1 MKTNYQ
7 PMQMKFIKE
16 EQETYVNLDPID
28 DIWTIY
34 SATPTLINKYI
45 KKAIAMNIDY
55 KVLTEFEGKPT
66 SIEIK
71 VPGSLFNNTFLREKR
86 AISEE
91 HKKALANGRNARRLK
106 EAY

>member
-7 PMQMKFIKE
+7 PKKAKFIKE
-16 EQETYVNLDPID
+16 EQETYANFDPID

-45 KKAIAMNIDY
+45 KKAIAMNMDY
-55 KVLTEFEGKPT
+55 KILTEFEGKPT

-71 VPGSLFNNTFLREKR
+71 VPGSLFNNNFLREKR

-91 HKKALANGRNARRLK
+91 HKKALANGRKTNRLK
-106 EAY
+106 KAN